1 MDESSQLLPLFG
13 SDKRQRLRDAHRERR
28 QPYLQINVAWI
39 IGLVFDVVRFA
50 NGNRHI
56 SKRRLQ
62 LGRRQIRAILSDH
75 LPLQRLITP
84 YQSNSQTRNGSLIAP
99 TSALLGLLF
108 LTSPAKLPRA
118 DSALA
123 RWQSRYLRLAASSRI
138 PGAQV
143 DPK

>member
-1 MDESSQLLPLFG
+1 MNRAELFAL
-13 SDKRQRLRDAHRERR
+13 RPHRLKILTSPSPDGKQAHRRHDNGKSDGGRSAPSLATTFHCSGLTLPTNRTRR
-28 QPYLQINVAWI
+28 PAML
-39 IGLVFDVVRFA
+39 
-50 NGNRHI
+50 
-56 SKRRLQ
+56 
-62 LGRRQIRAILSDH
+62 
-75 LPLQRLITP
+75 
-84 YQSNSQTRNGSLIAP
+84 SLIAP